1 MREVRTSEG
10 TDDAVEEALSSSPSC
25 SASSSSA
32 SEDAEDA
39 EDADDEEDDVLDE
52 LALRFLR
59 VRGLFVDKGCFRLGR
74 GRPMQYAPRQGL
86 P

>member
-10 TDDAVEEALSSSPSC
+10 TDDAVDEALSSSPSC
-25 SASSSSA
+25 SASPSSSSA
-32 SEDAEDA
+32 SEDA

-59 VRGLFVDKGCFRLGR
+59 VRGLFVDKGSLRLGR